1 MRGTPESDA
10 SVTAA
15 EKWVAAVPEVHK
27 AIAGSPVA
35 LPTPKAAKAAQRSSM
50 NTSTDISERAD
61 RAKAKGVER
70 DPGATYA
77 YCTPSRIHSSTKVAQ
92 KVACALAVVSA
103 VIFHHFFSGVNTCT
117 LSCSRVTL

>member
-27 AIAGSPVA
+27 ATAGSPVA

-50 NTSTDISERAD
+50 NTSTDISARAD
-61 RAKAKGVER
+61 SASAMGVER
-70 DPGATYA
+70 DPGAMYA
-77 YCTPSRIHSSTKVAQ
+77 CCTPSRIHSSTKVAQ
-92 KVACALAVVSA
+92 KVACALAVVGT
-103 VIFHHFFSGVNTCT
+103 VIFRHFFAQV
-117 LSCSRVTL
+117 